1 MKFVDDSNV
10 LNIGLLNTTF
20 LNSPGEWYI
29 TVPSSVIL
37 FYTVLSLRLWLI
49 LSCLSM
55 AANVET
61 RRPNLLNRSYV
72 LAKHGLKLTIRKYP
86 AIHTN
91 YIISHCTT
99 LLYNHMIRY
108 LGRNEI

>member
-72 LAKHGLKLTIRKYP
+72 LAKHGLKCYYRPTASLQLNNKRNTKYN
-86 AIHTN
+86 ITV
-91 YIISHCTT
+91 T
-99 LLYNHMIRY
+99 
-108 LGRNEI
+108 